1 MGQIKNIKLHIVTD
15 IKILAAARQASQTDT
30 MAKVKAH
37 ELRGRKKEDLLHQLN
52 ELKTELQQ
60 LHVAKVT
67 GGAPSKLSKIKV
79 VRKSIACVMTVIS
92 QTQRENLQKFHAT
105 KKYKPLDLRTKKTRA
120 MRRALTKH
128 EASLKTLRQI
138 KKDTHFSL
146 RKYAVKE

>member
-15 IKILAAARQASQTDT
+15 LKTDT

-67 GGAPSKLSKIKV
+67 GGAPSKMSKIKD
-79 VRKSIACVMTVIS
+79 VRKSIARVITVIS
-92 QTQRENLQKFHAT
+92 HTQRENLRKFHAA
-105 KKYKPLDLRTKKTRA
+105 KKYKPLDLRMKKTRA

-128 EASLKTLRQI
+128 EAGLRTLRQI
-138 KKDTHFSL
+138 KKDTHFS
-146 RKYAVKE
+146 

>member
-1 MGQIKNIKLHIVTD
+1 MGTTLEVEETST
-15 IKILAAARQASQTDT
+15 LGE

-37 ELRGRKKEDLLHQLN
+37 ELRGKKKEELLRQLE

-79 VRKSIACVMTVIS
+79 VRKSIARVMTVIS

-120 MRRALTKH
+120 MRHALTKH

-138 KKDTHFSL
+138 KKDTHFSI

>member
-15 IKILAAARQASQTDT
+15 IKTDK

-79 VRKSIACVMTVIS
+79 VQKSIARVMTVIS
-92 QTQRENLQKFHAT
+92 HTQRENLRKFHAA
-105 KKYKPLDLRTKKTRA
+105 KKYKPLDLRMKKTRA

-128 EASLKTLRQI
+128 EAGVKTLRQI
-138 KKDTHFSL
+138 KKDTHFSI

>member
-1 MGQIKNIKLHIVTD
+1 MGTDKNIELHIVTD
-15 IKILAAARQASQTDT
+15 IKKISTHHK

-37 ELRGRKKEDLLHQLN
+37 ELRGRKKEELLHQLN

-79 VRKSIACVMTVIS
+79 VRKSIARVMTVIS
-92 QTQRENLQKFHAT
+92 HTQRDNLQKYYAG

-120 MRRALTKH
+120 MRRALNKH
-128 EASLKTLRQI
+128 EASRKTLRQI

>member
-1 MGQIKNIKLHIVTD
+1 MGTDKNIKLHIVTD
-15 IKILAAARQASQTDT
+15 IKKISTHHK

-37 ELRGRKKEDLLHQLN
+37 ELRGRKKEELLHQLN

-60 LHVAKVT
+60 LNVAKVT

-79 VRKSIACVMTVIS
+79 VRKSIARVLTVYS
-92 QTQRENLQKFHAT
+92 HTQREHLRKFHAN

-120 MRRALTKH
+120 MRRALTEN
-128 EASLKTLRQI
+128 EAGRKTLRQI
-138 KKDTHFSL
+138 KKDTHFGI

>member
-15 IKILAAARQASQTDT
+15 IKQVKVDWLNK

-37 ELRGRKKEDLLHQLN
+37 ELRGRKKEELLQQLSD
-52 ELKTELQQ
+52 LKTELQQ
-60 LHVAKVT
+60 LRVAKVT

-79 VRKSIACVMTVIS
+79 VRKSIARVMTVIS
-92 QTQRENLQKFHAT
+92 HTQRENLRKFHAA
-105 KKYKPLDLRTKKTRA
+105 KKYKPLDLRMKKTRA

-128 EASLKTLRQI
+128 EAGLKTLRKI
-138 KKDTHFSL
+138 KQDTHFSI

>member
-1 MGQIKNIKLHIVTD
+1 MNID
-15 IKILAAARQASQTDT
+15 

-79 VRKSIACVMTVIS
+79 VRKSIARVMTVIS
-92 QTQRENLQKFHAT
+92 HSQRENLRKFHAA
-105 KKYKPLDLRTKKTRA
+105 KKYKPLDLRMKKTRA
-120 MRRALTKH
+120 MRRALNKH
-128 EASLKTLRQI
+128 EASQKTLRQI
-138 KKDTHFSL
+138 KKETHFSI

>member
-1 MGQIKNIKLHIVTD
+1 MGLLR
-15 IKILAAARQASQTDT
+15 KIGCNDQTST
-30 MAKVKAH
+30 NMAKVKAH
-37 ELRGRKKEDLLHQLN
+37 ELRGKKKEELLHQLN

-60 LHVAKVT
+60 LNVAKVT

-79 VRKSIACVMTVIS
+79 VRKSIARVMTVVS
-92 QTQRENLQKFHAT
+92 HTQRDNLQKYYAA

-120 MRRALTKH
+120 MRRALTKN
-128 EASLKTLRQI
+128 EAARKTLRQI

>member
-1 MGQIKNIKLHIVTD
+1 MGSLKRWLQKKDRGEDRENPE
-15 IKILAAARQASQTDT
+15 

-37 ELRGRKKEDLLHQLN
+37 ELRGRKKEDLMNQLN

-79 VRKSIACVMTVIS
+79 VRKSIARVLTVIS
-92 QTQRENLQKFHAT
+92 HTQRENLQKFHAT
-105 KKYKPLDLRTKKTRA
+105 KKYKPLDLRAKKTRA
-120 MRRALTKH
+120 MRRALTKN
-128 EASLKTLRQI
+128 EASRKTLRQI